1 MTAFADL
8 TLTDSSAVAQTLKP
22 VIIDS
27 TGVAKWLG
35 TESVL
40 DGKKSATMSMSLP
53 KNGSPVARLRQRIT
67 IPVMDTVDTNKKI
80 GDAYVNV
87 EYVLPKQASLAQR
100 LDLRAYLVDLSGE
113 AVTTAALTNFESIY

>member
-67 IPVMDTVDTNKKI
+67 IPVMDTVDTTKKI

-87 EYVLPKQASLAQR
+87 EYVLPKQATLTQR